1 MSLGLGGGSAST
13 GTTITPSISKMFVFD
28 TRLGPTEETEQEKIL
43 FYFPASTSISQQMSD
58 VGLAEGIINFSRT
71 FQPDKPVHAMHTQ
84 KCRQVFIQPEKDVWF
99 SLAVRNPRTTGRDGD
114 TFHEEEM
121 DDSLLLMMLE
131 EAHKLFCLFNGRMS
145 DVVGSV
151 GVEGLRQKLSLLLPS
166 YIASSTAIQKLDIT
180 YALGGIRYFPVDRLT
195 FLSLQSFFHL
205 TQHDFRS
212 LRAGLCLFDDLLV
225 WSSLSTHSDTSAIYS
240 YIVRQVV
247 KQGGQVEES
256 LSSLRR
262 TRLLPPAKDP
272 DAPPIFAPYNNVWVL
287 PLALSGYST
296 LQLGAVAGKIPLVYL
311 DGGKHVCHLVVFRHE
326 KLTWAFL
333 LDESEAIR
341 GSFLPHFSGFISN
354 QVHAFEQTLSNLDS
368 RVHQNDEPYRYLY
381 FNHMNLALKDS
392 LSGKGTT
399 ISPEIQAI
407 LLEMHATLTGG

>member
-71 FQPDKPVHAMHTQ
+71 FQPDKQCHAHAEVQAGLHPAREGRVVFSGRTQ
-84 KCRQVFIQPEKDVWF
+84 PTHHRAGRGHVPRGGDGRLAAADDVGGGTQ
-99 SLAVRNPRTTGRDGD
+99 A
-114 TFHEEEM
+114 
-121 DDSLLLMMLE
+121 
-131 EAHKLFCLFNGRMS
+131 
-145 DVVGSV
+145 
-151 GVEGLRQKLSLLLPS
+151 LLPLQREDVGCRGLGGCGRAQAEAVAS
-166 YIASSTAIQKLDIT
+166 PPLNIASSTAIQKLDIT